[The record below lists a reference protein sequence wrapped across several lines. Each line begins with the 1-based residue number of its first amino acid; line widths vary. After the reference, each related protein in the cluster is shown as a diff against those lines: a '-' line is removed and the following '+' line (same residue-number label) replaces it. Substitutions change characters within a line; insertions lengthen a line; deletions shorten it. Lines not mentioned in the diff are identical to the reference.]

1 MPADH
6 ATDDRYLVMSVDDE
20 PIVHKML
27 AQIIGDSDLPLAL
40 AEGVLSGSEALKQAT
55 KIRPQ
60 IFVIDIHM
68 DDMDGLELVDRLQAL
83 LDYRPH
89 FIYLSAFNNFE
100 YAQRALHLGAMEY
113 LLKPINREELLAAFK
128 RAINA
133 LQAERVKRLEFE
145 HLQDRLAA
153 LLPELGI
160 DPERPRESRNAAL
173 ARAVRHYVEEHFAE
187 RISLA
192 SVAEHLQLSPGY
204 LGSLFKQESG
214 VAFRA
219 FLRAVRIT
227 HAKELMGDPRY
238 NLTEVARAVGYDDLN
253 YFSQAFLEETG
264 MRPSEYRGE
273 GRRWVK

>member
-6 ATDDRYLVMSVDDE
+6 DNENRYQVMSVDDE

-40 AEGVLSGSEALKQAT
+40 VDTALSGSEALKKAPE
-55 KIRPQ
+55 IRPH
-60 IFVIDIHM
+60 IFIVDIHM
-68 DDMDGLELVDRLQAL
+68 EDIDGLELVDRLQAL

-100 YAQRALHLGAMEY
+100 YAQRALHLGAVEY

-133 LQAERVKRLEFE
+133 LQAERVKRLELE
-145 HLQDRLAA
+145 HLQGRLAS
-153 LLPELGI
+153 LLPQLGI
-160 DPERPRESRNAAL
+160 DAERPRESRNAAL
-173 ARAVRHYVEEHFAE
+173 ARAVRQYVEEHYCE

-192 SVAEHLQLSPGY
+192 SVADHLQLSPGY

-227 HAKELMGDPRY
+227 HAKEMMSDPRF

-253 YFSQAFLEETG
+253 YFSQAFLEESG

-273 GRRWVK
+273 GRRWAK